1 MCKKYSLSVF
11 FAFFVACAV
20 TALISLTTLV
30 PALVSVSF
38 AYTPDK
44 LVQSHMKGM
53 TLEVP
58 QTVHDGRAFE
68 LKVVLDNPSPSVMVD
83 WFGKTYTMPTHIVTD
98 ANGKPYATLQCLL
111 AVPLD
116 TKSDTHK
123 LTVEASSEQ
132 SITQSIAIEALQYPV
147 QELTVESKYVQP
159 PQEVL
164 NKIGRDRAKVKALL
178 QGEATT
184 FQRHPLLP
192 QSFSLPLYRPVDG
205 IVTSPYGVHR
215 VFNKQPKGSHMGLDL
230 RGATGTPI
238 HACADGR
245 VVLAE
250 ELYYAGNAVYVD
262 HGFGVV
268 TAYMHMSA
276 FAVKEGDMV
285 KAGDLLGKVGMT
297 GRVTGPHLHLS
308 LYVFGVSVDPL
319 PLLQD

>member
-1 MCKKYSLSVF
+1 MHKDYF
-11 FAFFVACAV
+11 FREFFIAFVAAVTLAFFVPE
-20 TALISLTTLV
+20 SQ
-30 PALVSVSF
+30 
-38 AYTPDK
+38 AYTPDIVVK
-44 LVQSHMKGM
+44 SHTAGM
-53 TLEVP
+53 SLEAP
-58 QTVHDGRAFE
+58 QKVHDGRAFVV
-68 LKVVLDNPSPSVMVD
+68 KVSLENPVPSVLVD
-83 WFGKTYTMPTHIVTD
+83 WLGKTYTVPTTIFSDEHGHSH
-98 ANGKPYATLQCLL
+98 AMLSCLF

-116 TKSDTHK
+116 TKSGTHT
-123 LTVEASSEQ
+123 LTVEASSDHILSQ
-132 SITQSIAIEALQYPV
+132 AIRIEVLQYPV
-147 QELTVESKYVQP
+147 QALTVEPKYVQP
-159 PQEVL
+159 PESVL
-164 NKIGRDRAKVKALL
+164 NQIARDRAKVK
-178 QGEATT
+178 
-184 FQRHPLLP
+184 PLLNTQTPMPMLFGTQANAP
-192 QSFSLPLYRPVDG
+192 QSLALPLYRPVKG

-215 VFNKQPKGSHMGLDL
+215 VFNNTPKGSHMGLDL

-262 HGFGVV
+262 HGLGVI

-319 PLLQD
+319 PLLQDDI